1 MNRLVRSFALAP
13 LAAVAWLACASGGA
27 QVAKRPEPESIITT
41 SGITAHREFR
51 KKDCA
56 KAPSFDGAIAGV
68 KRIAIRFAA
77 PRDGR
82 NNGGGPRHADWALE
96 LQTALLRAG
105 YVINDEK
112 ERDEFRF
119 DDEGEKVEVKSDAY
133 LCIDTVEVRELSL
146 THAVSVVVAGE
157 AMAAEHPY
165 RLHVGA
171 LSGRLVLANNDVLW
185 SGSVCVTSLDLAASA
200 EAPAVSATAT
210 RAYRFSEKL
219 RAWVADKWELA
230 TRDNFSASFAD
241 WQADHHRRALIRH
254 AVNEFLGGLK

>member
-112 ERDEFRF
+112 
-119 DDEGEKVEVKSDAY
+119 
-133 LCIDTVEVRELSL
+133 
-146 THAVSVVVAGE
+146 
-157 AMAAEHPY
+157 
-165 RLHVGA
+165 
-171 LSGRLVLANNDVLW
+171 
-185 SGSVCVTSLDLAASA
+185 
-200 EAPAVSATAT
+200 
-210 RAYRFSEKL
+210 
-219 RAWVADKWELA
+219 
-230 TRDNFSASFAD
+230 
-241 WQADHHRRALIRH
+241 
-254 AVNEFLGGLK
+254 